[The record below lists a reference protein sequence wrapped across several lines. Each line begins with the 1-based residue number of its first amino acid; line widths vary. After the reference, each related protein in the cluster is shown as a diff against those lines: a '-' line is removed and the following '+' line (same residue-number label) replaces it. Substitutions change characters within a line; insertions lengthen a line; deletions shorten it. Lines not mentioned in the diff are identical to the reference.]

1 MAFVT
6 WGGNYCIAQETAYKT
21 LSFPDGN
28 SKGVNL
34 YTETWSATI
43 SGFTWEIANFNNNSN
58 AWTFIKA
65 GRQKYA
71 SVATIDNTTPFDK
84 AIGKIV
90 VEVKDDVDAGLVNS
104 ICLQVASDAGFSNVI
119 ETVELKSYK
128 KTDFVFN
135 VSAPQANLY
144 YRLKFDLKKGSTK
157 SKKNGFVQINKVEYY
172 EDASNKT
179 ATSLSFDAPSYTI
192 SKDQTLTKLPTLK
205 ADEKP
210 LFGKTITWSS
220 DNDKVATVDANGTVT
235 GVGLGKA
242 NITATFAGDNEY
254 KTSTAKYEIKV
265 KGAPALSFPEK
276 SYNIFANE
284 VFTAPEL
291 TKSPADVVVTYSS
304 SDEKVATVD
313 ASTGKVS
320 IVGAGTAKIT
330 ATSQVTDVYEEAQA
344 SYDLVVTKFTPKL
357 SFPQTSYTIEM
368 GDAFAPKLEGLPEDV
383 TPAYTSSKEEVATVD
398 AATGEVKIVGVGTTT
413 ITVTSP
419 ETDIYEGATASYVLN
434 VKAGIYKVEF
444 DFTSNNWGL
453 PTNYKT
459 EEASYTNGAGYTI
472 TFGQSNGGHRII
484 MGKDSECY
492 LIFGKQGATLSLP
505 AFPFAVS
512 KIKVFGRD
520 KASSKVTQNIYV
532 GEKAVS
538 TQTTNATE
546 NHIYEIA
553 EASQAAGN
561 IYTLKVTN
569 AYNTQITK
577 IVVYAK
583 DETVAGAIN
592 IATEEGFGTFYTDK
606 NYVLPQ
612 GLTAFGY
619 TSIDGNNTLTKSVEY
634 VAGDIVPANTAV
646 VVKGAKGSYNYYNT
660 EEAATKTIEKNL
672 LKGVTT
678 DTRIEATSGVK
689 RYILTRADDGI
700 LAFYRTNTGN
710 INVKANRAYL
720 EVPTAMAVA
729 SFSLEGTATGINNVV
744 TTAVKQ
750 GIYTISGVRLNATT
764 TKGLPAGIYIVNGKK
779 VIVK

>member
-21 LSFPDGN
+21 LSFPDDNKNNNKNN
-28 SKGVNL
+28 S
-34 YTETWSATI
+34 YTETWTAKIGDFSWNIT
-43 SGFTWEIANFNNNSN
+43 NFNNNTWG
-58 AWTFIKA
+58 WTHIRA
-65 GRQKYA
+65 GRKDNP

-90 VEVKDDVDAGLVNS
+90 VDVLQDVDAGLVNS

-179 ATSLSFDAPSYTI
+179 ATSLSFAAPSYTI
-192 SKDQTLTKLPTLK
+192 SKDQTLQQLPTLK
-205 ADEKP
+205 AGEQT
-210 LFGKTITWSS
+210 LSGKTITWSS
-220 DNDKVATVDANGTVT
+220 DNKDVATVDENGTVT

-242 NITATFAGDNEY
+242 NITAKFAGDDTY
-254 KTSTAKYEIKV
+254 KTSTASYEIIV
-265 KGAPALSFPEK
+265 KGAPS
-276 SYNIFANE
+276 
-284 VFTAPEL
+284 
-291 TKSPADVVVTYSS
+291 
-304 SDEKVATVD
+304 
-313 ASTGKVS
+313 
-320 IVGAGTAKIT
+320 
-330 ATSQVTDVYEEAQA
+330 
-344 SYDLVVTKFTPKL
+344 L

-368 GDAFAPKLEGLPEDV
+368 GDAFSTPKLNGLPEGV

-419 ETDIYEGATASYVLN
+419 ETGIYEGTTTSYELN

-453 PTNYKT
+453 PTDYKKV
-459 EEASYTNGAGYTI
+459 EASYTNGAGYTI
-472 TFGQSNGGHRII
+472 TFGKSNGGHKI
-484 MGKDSECY
+484 MGTDPECN
-492 LIFGKQGATLSLP
+492 LIFGKQDATLSLP

-512 KIKVFGRD
+512 KIKVFGRTN
-520 KASSKVTQNIYV
+520 ASSKVKQNIFV
-532 GEKAVS
+532 GEEAVS
-538 TQTTNATE
+538 TETTNATTD
-546 NHIYEIA
+546 HIYEIK
-553 EASQAAGN
+553 EAFQAAGN

-569 AYNTQITK
+569 ANNTQITK

-619 TSIDGNNTLTKSVEY
+619 TSIDGNTLTKSVEY

-660 EEAATKTIEKNL
+660 EEVATKTIEKNL

-678 DTRIEATSGVK
+678 DTKIEAKSGVK

-700 LAFYRTNTGN
+700 LAFYRTNSGT

-720 EVPTAMAVA
+720 EVPSAMAVA
-729 SFSLEGTATGINNVV
+729 SFSLEGSATGINNVV
-744 TTAVKQ
+744 TTAAKQ

-764 TKGLPAGIYIVNGKK
+764 TKELPAGIYIVDGKK

>member
-1 MAFVT
+1 MKQTLHTSRRAFKLALFCLMAFVT

-21 LSFPDGN
+21 LSFPDDN
-28 SKGVNL
+28 KGTNGVQA
-34 YTETWSATI
+34 YDKTWTAKIGDFS
-43 SGFTWEIANFNNNSN
+43 WKIANFNNNRWG
-58 AWTFIKA
+58 WTHIKA
-65 GRQKYA
+65 GSKNFA

-90 VEVKDDVDAGLVNS
+90 VGVEKDVEARFVNS
-104 ICLQVASDAGFSNVI
+104 ICLQVASDANFSNVI
-119 ETVELKSYK
+119 ETVKLIYYK

-144 YRLKFDLKKGSTK
+144 YRLKFDLKKGNG
-157 SKKNGFVQINKVEYY
+157 NGFVQVNKVEYY
-172 EDASNKT
+172 EDVSNKT

-205 ADEKP
+205 ADENP
-210 LFGKTITWSS
+210 LFGKPITWSS
-220 DNDKVATVDANGTVT
+220 DNEKVATVDANGTVT
-235 GVGLGKA
+235 GVAAGNAK
-242 NITATFAGDNEY
+242 ITAKFAGDDTY
-254 KTSTAKYEIKV
+254 KTSTASYEIIV
-265 KGAPALSFPEK
+265 KGAPSLSFPEK
-276 SYNIFANE
+276 SY
-284 VFTAPEL
+284 
-291 TKSPADVVVTYSS
+291 
-304 SDEKVATVD
+304 TV
-313 ASTGKVS
+313 
-320 IVGAGTAKIT
+320 
-330 ATSQVTDVYEEAQA
+330 
-344 SYDLVVTKFTPKL
+344 
-357 SFPQTSYTIEM
+357 EM
-368 GDAFAPKLEGLPEDV
+368 GDAFTAPKLEGLPEGV

-419 ETDIYEGATASYVLN
+419 ETGIYEGATTSYELN
-434 VKAGIYKVEF
+434 VKAAIYKVEF
-444 DFTSNNWGL
+444 DFTTNDWNL
-453 PTNYKT
+453 PEISKK
-459 EEASYTNGAGYTI
+459 EKASYTNGAGYTI
-472 TFGQSNGGHRII
+472 TFGQSNSGHKILSDNTGR
-484 MGKDSECY
+484 C
-492 LIFGKQGATLSLP
+492 LIFGKKDATLSLP

-520 KASSKVTQNIYV
+520 NASGQVTQNIFV
-532 GEKAVS
+532 GGEEVS
-538 TQTTNATE
+538 TQTTSAKID
-546 NHIYEIA
+546 HIYEIK
-553 EASQAAGN
+553 EGYQAAGN
-561 IYTLKVTN
+561 IYTLKVTSAN
-569 AYNTQITK
+569 NTQIIK

-660 EEAATKTIEKNL
+660 EEVATKTIEKNL

-678 DTRIEATSGVK
+678 DTRIEASSGVK

-744 TTAVKQ
+744 TTAAKQ

-764 TKGLPAGIYIVNGKK
+764 TKELPAGIYIVDGKK

>member
-21 LSFPDGN
+21 LSFPDDNRNNNNKYSSYEKSWTAKIGDF
-28 SKGVNL
+28 S
-34 YTETWSATI
+34 
-43 SGFTWEIANFNNNSN
+43 WEIANFNNNN
-58 AWTFIKA
+58 WNNWTFIKA

-144 YRLKFDLKKGSTK
+144 YRLKFDLKKGDK
-157 SKKNGFVQINKVEYY
+157 KKNGFLQVNKVEYY
-172 EDASNKT
+172 EDVSNKT

-220 DNDKVATVDANGTVT
+220 DNENVATVDANGTVT
-235 GVGLGKA
+235 GVAAGNAK
-242 NITATFAGDNEY
+242 ITAKFAGDDVYE
-254 KTSTAKYEIKV
+254 TSTASYEIIV
-265 KGAPALSFPEK
+265 KGAPS
-276 SYNIFANE
+276 
-284 VFTAPEL
+284 
-291 TKSPADVVVTYSS
+291 
-304 SDEKVATVD
+304 
-313 ASTGKVS
+313 
-320 IVGAGTAKIT
+320 
-330 ATSQVTDVYEEAQA
+330 
-344 SYDLVVTKFTPKL
+344 L
-357 SFPQTSYTIEM
+357 SFPQTSYTVEM
-368 GDAFAPKLEGLPEDV
+368 SDVFSTPKLEGLPEGV
-383 TPAYTSSKEEVATVD
+383 TPAYTSSNKEVATVD

-413 ITVTSP
+413 ITITSP
-419 ETDIYEGATASYVLN
+419 ETGIYEGATASYELN
-434 VKAGIYKVEF
+434 VKAAIYKVEF
-444 DFTSNNWGL
+444 DFTTNNWGL
-453 PTNYKT
+453 PTGYNKG
-459 EEASYTNGAGYTI
+459 EASYTNEAGYTI
-472 TFGQSNGGHRII
+472 TFGISSSGHKI
-484 MGKDSECY
+484 MGSDSDCN
-492 LIFGKQGATLSLP
+492 LIFGKEDATLSLP

-512 KIKVFGRD
+512 KIKVFG
-520 KASSKVTQNIYV
+520 KKGASGKVTQNIFV
-532 GEKAVS
+532 GNEAVS
-538 TQTTNATE
+538 TETTNATE
-546 NHIYEIA
+546 DHIYEIA
-553 EASQAAGN
+553 EAFQAVGN

-569 AYNTQITK
+569 ANNTQITK

-583 DETVAGAIN
+583 DETIAGAIN
-592 IATEEGFGTFYTDK
+592 IATEEGYGTFYTDK

-619 TSIDGNNTLTKSVEY
+619 TSIDGNTLTKSVEY

-660 EEAATKTIEKNL
+660 EETATKTIENNL

-678 DTRIEATSGVK
+678 DTKIEAASGVK

-700 LAFYRTNTGN
+700 LAFYRTNSGT

-744 TTAVKQ
+744 TTTAKQ

-764 TKGLPAGIYIVNGKK
+764 TKELPAGIYIVDGKK

>member
-6 WGGNYCIAQETAYKT
+6 WGGNYCIAQEKPYKT
-21 LSFPDGN
+21 LSFPDDN
-28 SKGVNL
+28 KNNNKVSAYDK
-34 YTETWSATI
+34 TWTAKIGDFS
-43 SGFTWEIANFNNNSN
+43 WEIVNFNNNQWGNS
-58 AWTFIKA
+58 WKYIKA
-65 GRQKYA
+65 GRKDVP
-71 SVATIDNTTPFDK
+71 SVAKIQNKTPFGK
-84 AIGKIV
+84 AISKIV
-90 VEVKDDVDAGLVNS
+90 VDVDPEVPAKNVKS
-104 ICLQVASDAGFSNVI
+104 IYLEVASDAAFTDV
-119 ETVELKSYK
+119 VEKVVLPKPSTTNYGK
-128 KTDFVFN
+128 NDFVFVIKN
-135 VSAPQANLY
+135 PKANLFY
-144 YRLKFDLKKGSTK
+144 NLVFDLNSDQKAKN
-157 SKKNGFVQINKVEYY
+157 KKNGFVQINKVEYY

-192 SKDQTLTKLPTLK
+192 SKDQTLQQLPTLK
-205 ADEKP
+205 AGEQTLSD
-210 LFGKTITWSS
+210 KTITWSS
-220 DNDKVATVDANGTVT
+220 DNDKVATVDENGKVT
-235 GVGLGKA
+235 GVAAGNAK
-242 NITATFAGDNEY
+242 ITAKFAGDDEY
-254 KTSTAKYEIKV
+254 ETSKASYEIIV
-265 KGAPALSFPEK
+265 KGAPS
-276 SYNIFANE
+276 
-284 VFTAPEL
+284 
-291 TKSPADVVVTYSS
+291 
-304 SDEKVATVD
+304 
-313 ASTGKVS
+313 
-320 IVGAGTAKIT
+320 
-330 ATSQVTDVYEEAQA
+330 
-344 SYDLVVTKFTPKL
+344 L
-357 SFPQTSYTIEM
+357 SFPQTSYTVEM
-368 GDAFAPKLEGLPEDV
+368 SDVFSTPKLEGLPKGV
-383 TPAYTSSKEEVATVD
+383 TPVYTSSNEEVATVD

-413 ITVTSP
+413 ITVTSS
-419 ETDIYEGATASYVLN
+419 ETDIYEGATTSYELN

-453 PTNYKT
+453 PTTNYKK

-472 TFGQSNGGHRII
+472 TFGQSNVGHRII

-520 KASSKVTQNIYV
+520 NASGQVTQNIFV
-532 GEKAVS
+532 GGEEVS
-538 TQTTNATE
+538 TQTTSAKID
-546 NHIYEIA
+546 HIYEIA
-553 EASQAAGN
+553 EAFQAAGN

-569 AYNTQITK
+569 DKNTQITK

-592 IATEEGFGTFYTDK
+592 IATEEGYGTFYTDK

-619 TSIDGNNTLTKSVEY
+619 TSIDGKNTLTKSVEY

-660 EEAATKTIEKNL
+660 EEAATKTIERNL

-678 DTRIEATSGVK
+678 DTRFEASSGVK

-700 LAFYRTNTGN
+700 LAFYRTNSGT

-729 SFSLEGTATGINNVV
+729 SFSLEGTATGINSVV
-744 TTAVKQ
+744 TTAAKQ

-764 TKGLPAGIYIVNGKK
+764 TKELPAGIYIVDGKK

>member
-21 LSFPDGN
+21 LSFPDDNKNNNHAGA
-28 SKGVNL
+28 
-34 YTETWSATI
+34 YTETWTAKIGDFSWKIT
-43 SGFTWEIANFNNNSN
+43 NFNNNN
-58 AWTFIKA
+58 WNNNWTYIKA
-65 GRQKYA
+65 GSKKVA

-90 VEVKDDVDAGLVNS
+90 VGIENDVEARFVNS
-104 ICLQVASDAGFSNVI
+104 ICLQVASDVNFSNVI
-119 ETVELKSYK
+119 ETVKLTYYK

-144 YRLKFDLKKGSTK
+144 YRLKFDLKQGSR
-157 SKKNGFVQINKVEYY
+157 NGFVQVNKVEYY

-179 ATSLSFDAPSYTI
+179 ATSLSFAAPSYTI
-192 SKDQTLTKLPTLK
+192 SKDQTFTKLPTLK
-205 ADEKP
+205 AGEQTLSD
-210 LFGKTITWSS
+210 KTITWSS
-220 DNDKVATVDANGTVT
+220 DNDKVATVDAATGTVT
-235 GVGLGKA
+235 GVAAGKA
-242 NITATFAGDNEY
+242 KITATFAGDDVYE
-254 KTSTAKYEIKV
+254 TSTASYEIIV
-265 KGAPALSFPEK
+265 KGAPS
-276 SYNIFANE
+276 
-284 VFTAPEL
+284 
-291 TKSPADVVVTYSS
+291 
-304 SDEKVATVD
+304 
-313 ASTGKVS
+313 
-320 IVGAGTAKIT
+320 
-330 ATSQVTDVYEEAQA
+330 
-344 SYDLVVTKFTPKL
+344 L
-357 SFPQTSYTIEM
+357 SFPQTSYTVEM
-368 GDAFAPKLEGLPEDV
+368 SDVFSTPKLEGLPEGV
-383 TPAYTSSKEEVATVD
+383 TPAYTSSNKEVATVD

-413 ITVTSP
+413 ITITSP
-419 ETDIYEGATASYVLN
+419 ETGIYEGATASYELN
-434 VKAGIYKVEF
+434 VKAAIYKVEF
-444 DFTSNNWGL
+444 DFTTNNWGL
-453 PTNYKT
+453 PTGYNKG
-459 EEASYTNGAGYTI
+459 EASYTNEAGYTI
-472 TFGQSNGGHRII
+472 TFGISSSGHKI
-484 MGKDSECY
+484 MGSDSDCN
-492 LIFGKQGATLSLP
+492 LIFGKEDATLSLP

-512 KIKVFGRD
+512 KIKVFG
-520 KASSKVTQNIYV
+520 KKGASGKVTQNIFV
-532 GEKAVS
+532 GNEAVS
-538 TQTTNATE
+538 TETTNATE
-546 NHIYEIA
+546 DHIYEIA
-553 EASQAAGN
+553 EAFQAVGN

-569 AYNTQITK
+569 ANNTQITK

-583 DETVAGAIN
+583 DETIAGAIN

-619 TSIDGNNTLTKSVEY
+619 TSIDGNTLTKSVEY

-678 DTRIEATSGVK
+678 DTRFEAISGVK

-744 TTAVKQ
+744 TTAAKQ

-764 TKGLPAGIYIVNGKK
+764 TKELPAGIYIVDGKK

>member
-21 LSFPDGN
+21 LSFPDDN
-28 SKGVNL
+28 KENNETQV
-34 YTETWSATI
+34 YTGTWIAKIGDFS
-43 SGFTWEIANFNNNSN
+43 WKIANFSN
-58 AWTFIKA
+58 YNWGWTHIRA
-65 GRQKYA
+65 GRKDNP

-90 VEVKDDVDAGLVNS
+90 VDVLQDVDAGLVNS

-179 ATSLSFDAPSYTI
+179 ATSLSFAAPSYTI
-192 SKDQTLTKLPTLK
+192 SKDQTLQQLPTLK
-205 ADEKP
+205 ADEQT

-220 DNDKVATVDANGTVT
+220 DNENVATVDENGTVT
-235 GVGLGKA
+235 GVAAGKA
-242 NITATFAGDNEY
+242 NITAKFAGDDTY
-254 KTSTAKYEIKV
+254 KTSTASYEIIV
-265 KGAPALSFPEK
+265 KGAPS
-276 SYNIFANE
+276 
-284 VFTAPEL
+284 
-291 TKSPADVVVTYSS
+291 
-304 SDEKVATVD
+304 
-313 ASTGKVS
+313 
-320 IVGAGTAKIT
+320 
-330 ATSQVTDVYEEAQA
+330 
-344 SYDLVVTKFTPKL
+344 L
-357 SFPQTSYTIEM
+357 SFPQTSYTVEM
-368 GDAFAPKLEGLPEDV
+368 GDAFSTPKLEGLPKGV
-383 TPAYTSSKEEVATVD
+383 TPVYTSSNTEVATVN
-398 AATGEVKIVGVGTTT
+398 AATGEVAIVGVGTTT

-419 ETDIYEGATASYVLN
+419 NTDIYKEATASYELN

-453 PTNYKT
+453 PTTNYKK

-472 TFGQSNGGHRII
+472 TFGQSNVGHRII

-512 KIKVFGRD
+512 KIKVFGNNG
-520 KASSKVTQNIYV
+520 ASGKTKQNFFV
-532 GEKAVS
+532 DGEPVS
-538 TQTTNATE
+538 TETTDAKID
-546 NHIYEIA
+546 HIYEIK
-553 EASQAAGN
+553 EGYQAAGN

-569 AYNTQITK
+569 ANNTQITK

-583 DETVAGAIN
+583 DETIAGAIN

-660 EEAATKTIEKNL
+660 EEVATKTIEKNL

-678 DTRIEATSGVK
+678 DTKIEAKSGVK

-744 TTAVKQ
+744 TTAAKQ

-764 TKGLPAGIYIVNGKK
+764 TKELPAGIYIVDGKK